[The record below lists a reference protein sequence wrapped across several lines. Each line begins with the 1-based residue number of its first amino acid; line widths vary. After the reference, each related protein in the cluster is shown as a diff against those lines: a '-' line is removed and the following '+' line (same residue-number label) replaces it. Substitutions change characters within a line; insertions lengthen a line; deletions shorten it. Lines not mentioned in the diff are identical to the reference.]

1 MIDAH
6 VHVWT
11 LDAERYPWQQT
22 LAHVPIP
29 SAPATAE
36 DLMAEMTASGVRQ
49 AVLVQP
55 SVYGW
60 SNAYLCDCL
69 ERFPGRFAGVCL
81 VDPSS
86 PRNGADLRHWV
97 VQRGCSGV
105 RINLIAEQN
114 PAWGLEA
121 GPGRILAAAAELGI
135 AVELQTHPTHVD
147 TIVELARRYP
157 SITMIVDYLGADAF
171 RTRAAIE
178 AVRRIAEVP
187 STAFKLLSLSQDSHE
202 AYPFG
207 DLVPLL
213 QAAAKSFGT
222 ERLVLGTDFPHVR
235 LRSSYAE
242 SIGWLSGL
250 PFLPPSAEARIDD
263 TARAFFALEPP
274 EETP

>member
-11 LDAERYPWQQT
+11 LDPERYAWQQT

-29 SAPATAE
+29 TESATAE
-36 DLMAEMTASGVRQ
+36 DLLAEMTAAGVRQ
-49 AVLVQP
+49 TVLVQP

-60 SNAYLCDCL
+60 NNAYLCDCL
-69 ERFPGRFAGVCL
+69 ERFPGCFAGVCL
-81 VDPSS
+81 VDPAS

-97 VQRGCSGV
+97 LQRGCSGV
-105 RINLIAEQN
+105 RINLIADQD

-121 GPGRILAAAAELGI
+121 GPGRVLDAAAELGI

-157 SITMIVDYLGADAF
+157 SIPLIVDYLGADAF
-171 RTRAAIE
+171 HAPAAIE
-178 AVRRIAEVP
+178 AVRRISEAP
-187 STAFKLLSLSQDSHE
+187 STAFKMLSLSQDSHE
-202 AYPFG
+202 AYPFC

-213 QAAAKSFGT
+213 RAAAESFGA
-222 ERLVLGTDFPHVR
+222 ERLLLGTDFPHVR

-242 SIGWLSGL
+242 SIGWLSSL
-250 PFLPPSAEARIDD
+250 PFLPPAAQARIDD
-263 TARAFFALEPP
+263 AARAFFALEPA